1 MLSSATTIQSI
12 TKEPI
17 KNYTELS
24 GELWL
29 PIKGT
34 DCNYY
39 VSNMG
44 RVLSNRYFAHPGN
57 WGILNPY
64 ATGKSRNYL
73 QVKLYVDG
81 RKQAPK
87 VHRLVAEHF
96 IPNPGNLPQV
106 NHKDMNPA
114 NNRAENLEWC
124 TNTENQQ
131 HYRANTGKLD
141 RAKVEV
147 IRSGWVEWQDT
158 KGSYCRLMAE
168 TYGVTPNC
176 IRFVLDGKT
185 WK

>member
-1 MLSSATTIQSI
+1 MLSSATTIRSI

-29 PIKGT
+29 PIRGT
-34 DCNYY
+34 DSKYY

-44 RVLSNRYFAHPGN
+44 RILSSCYFAHPES
-57 WGILNPY
+57 WGLLTPY

-96 IPNPGNLPQV
+96 IPNPSNLPQV
-106 NHKDMNPA
+106 NHRDMDPA

-131 HYRANTGKLD
+131 HYRASTGKLS

-147 IRSGWVEWQDT
+147 IRSRWSEWRDT
-158 KGSYCRLMAE
+158 KESYCKLMAE
-168 TYGVTPNC
+168 TYGVTRNC